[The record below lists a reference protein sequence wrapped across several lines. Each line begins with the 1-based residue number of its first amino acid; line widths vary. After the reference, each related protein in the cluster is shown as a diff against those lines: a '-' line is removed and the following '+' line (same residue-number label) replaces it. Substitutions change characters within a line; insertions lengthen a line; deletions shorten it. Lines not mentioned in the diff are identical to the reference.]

1 MAPAGEGRCVVR
13 RVSVIIFDYN
23 RSLQCQEDHPPAGT
37 VCKLHR
43 EVWEVVVSKRHSVP
57 YKTSKGALE
66 WNAVR
71 RSAGRLHPFL
81 ETFEEVVLM
90 GSTLLDIPRSL

>member
-1 MAPAGEGRCVVR
+1 MVR
-13 RVSVIIFDYN
+13 RVPGSIFKYN
-23 RSLQCQEDHPPAGT
+23 RSVQCQEDHPPAGT
-37 VCKLHR
+37 VYKLHR
-43 EVWEVVVSKRHSVP
+43 EVWEIVVSKRHSVP

-66 WNAVR
+66 RNAVR